1 MSVPVAPSTPESQM
15 RRNFGFDATGAVG
28 TGLFN
33 ALVGGFLAVIARRE
47 GAEPLLL
54 AALAAAPFAANML
67 SIFSGFWMPHDR
79 YRVPYVAALVVLGR
93 AMFLPAVFATAPLAL
108 LSMGF
113 GLWLTQAMVAPLQV
127 DIWR

>member
-1 MSVPVAPSTPESQM
+1 MPATTTADALL

-47 GAEPLLL
+47 GADPLLL

-67 SIFSGFWMPHDR
+67 SIFSGFWVPGDR
-79 YRVPYVAALVVLGR
+79 HRVRYVATLLVLGR
-93 AMFLPAVFATAPLAL
+93 AMFLPAALTTSPLSL
-108 LSMGF
+108 LLMGF
-113 GLWLTQAMVAPLQV
+113 GMWLT
-127 DIWR
+127 